1 MTGKDD
7 SKQNDELMAKAAALA
22 TEVSPER
29 DLWPGIE
36 QAINE
41 PARPRRSGFGSVW
54 AQAAAVVL
62 LVGGSSGLTYLAMTG
77 DEDPT
82 VPPMVDTIELGF
94 EPVSANFGSQYTL
107 GPDYIDARR
116 ILKGSFDENLDNLSP
131 EAREEVISNLA
142 TIRQAID
149 DINKALADQPDSVLL
164 QELLLDSYRNELS
177 LMMQVD
183 GVTRNAMYRGDI

>member
-41 PARPRRSGFGSVW
+41 PVRPRRSGFGSMW

-116 ILKGSFDENLDNLSP
+116 ILKGSFDENLDSLSP
-131 EAREEVISNLA
+131 EAREEVIRNLA

-149 DINKALADQPDSVLL
+149 DINEALADQPDSVLL

>member
-7 SKQNDELMAKAAALA
+7 RKHNDELMVKAAALA
-22 TEVSPER
+22 NEVSPER

-41 PARPRRSGFGSVW
+41 PVRPRRSGFGSMW

-82 VPPMVDTIELGF
+82 VPPMVESIELGF

-131 EAREEVISNLA
+131 DAREEVIRNLA

>member
-1 MTGKDD
+1 M
-7 SKQNDELMAKAAALA
+7 
-22 TEVSPER
+22 
-29 DLWPGIE
+29 
-36 QAINE
+36 
-41 PARPRRSGFGSVW
+41 
-54 AQAAAVVL
+54 L

>member
-1 MTGKDD
+1 MTVKDD

-22 TEVSPER
+22 NEVSPER

-41 PARPRRSGFGSVW
+41 PVRPRRSGFGSMW

-116 ILKGSFDENLDNLSP
+116 ILKGSFDENLDSLSP
-131 EAREEVISNLA
+131 EAREEVIRNLA

-149 DINKALADQPDSVLL
+149 DINEALADQPDSVLL